1 MRPMNS
7 TYIMFLLF
15 FSLSSCIIEPEFRI
29 PELVNLEPEEGAT
42 SDMGTAINA
51 FKQADTDIFTFDAD
65 AAVIIGAYIIS
76 SDETGNFYKTL
87 IVQDSPEN
95 PLNGL
100 EIKIDMRSYYNKYN
114 LGRKILLRL
123 SGLSIQEVNGKYVV
137 GYLSG
142 NSLVDIPESLLD
154 HFIIRSLETA
164 EIVPNSISLEMISPS
179 LINTFVT
186 VEKVQFLKVDQGK
199 SFASE
204 PYDKYNGERII
215 EQCDNLA
222 KSFLFTSSY
231 ADFSTNPLPED
242 RFRMMAVL
250 TRDSYSGEI
259 TFILNSPDDIEFV
272 DQKRCDPVFFECPL
286 LPERDIKD
294 VLYYENFERLGNTKD
309 IEKIGWENINVNFG
323 NARFRKRSK
332 NENTFLQI
340 SAYDSK
346 EYVMEV
352 WLIGPS
358 IDLDGSENEFLT
370 FETRSTFEEGSL
382 LTCWFSKD
390 YTENVKNAN
399 WQQLE
404 VEISVGS
411 RDGSNE
417 IFLNSG
423 AVQLDCLEGKIR
435 LAFRYLGS
443 DPGAS
448 TTYDLDNI
456 VIRGENSLQ

>member
-1 MRPMNS
+1 MRRMNS
-7 TYIMFLLF
+7 IYIMFLLI
-15 FSLSSCIIEPEFRI
+15 FSLTSCIIEPEFRV
-29 PELVNLEPEEGAT
+29 PELVNLDSEEGAT
-42 SDMGTAINA
+42 TDMGTAINA
-51 FKQADTDIFTFDAD
+51 FKQANTDVFTFDAD
-65 AAVIIGAYIIS
+65 ANIIVGAYVIS

-95 PLNGL
+95 PVNGL
-100 EIKIDMRSYYNKYN
+100 EIKVDMRSFYTKYN

-123 SGLSIQEVNGKYVV
+123 SGLSIQEVNGKFVV

-154 HFIIRSLETA
+154 HFIIRSSETT
-164 EIVPNSISLEMISPS
+164 EILPKSISLEMISPS
-179 LINTFVT
+179 LINTFVS
-186 VEKVQFLKVDQGK
+186 VDKVQFLKADQGK

-222 KSFLFTSSY
+222 KSYLFTSSY
-231 ADFSTNPLPED
+231 ADFSTNPLPEG

-250 TRDSYSGEI
+250 TRDYYSGEI
-259 TFILNSPDDIEFV
+259 TFILNNPDDIDFV
-272 DQKRCDPVFFECPL
+272 DEKRCDPVFFECPFI
-286 LPERDIKD
+286 PQKDIND
-294 VLYYENFERLGNTKD
+294 VLYYENFERLGNTRD
-309 IEKIGWENINVNFG
+309 IEKIGWKNINVNFG

-352 WLIGPS
+352 WLVGPP
-358 IDLDGSENEFLT
+358 IDLDGSKNEFLT
-370 FETRSTFEEGSL
+370 FETRATFEEGSL
-382 LTCWFSKD
+382 LTCWFSQD
-390 YTENVKNAN
+390 YTDNIKNAN
-399 WQQLE
+399 WQQLD

-411 RDGSNE
+411 RDDSNE

-423 AVQLDCLEGKIR
+423 TVQLNCLEGKIR

-456 VIRGENSLQ
+456 LIRGENSIN